1 MTCINLVHGPS
12 SSKKPPDVTQQ
23 MYYEGDKFRSNCSVL
38 SLVQHCGAAS
48 VGGIKKSFGFISRC
62 VQ

>member
-1 MTCINLVHGPS
+1 MAQAR
-12 SSKKPPDVTQQ
+12 PDVTQQ

-62 VQ
+62 VH